1 MDICI
6 LLHVNI
12 DFRCFLCLMFYI
24 FIFFMLKAEMKM
36 FNNADTSVLKH
47 HYEKKVLELEQE
59 KKFLQV
65 FDLRYLE
72 LYCV

>member
-1 MDICI
+1 MLFI
-6 LLHVNI
+6 L
-12 DFRCFLCLMFYI
+12 
-24 FIFFMLKAEMKM
+24 FFWLLKAEMKM

-65 FDLRYLE
+65 FDLVLS
-72 LYCV
+72 

>member
-1 MDICI
+1 
-6 LLHVNI
+6 
-12 DFRCFLCLMFYI
+12 MFYI

>member
-1 MDICI
+1 MY
-6 LLHVNI
+6 
-12 DFRCFLCLMFYI
+12 FLINVLYI
-24 FIFFMLKAEMKM
+24 FMLKAEMKM

-65 FDLRYLE
+65 FDLCYLE
-72 LYCV
+72 LYWV